1 MKSIIIGFF
10 LFLLLS
16 ILQFLFIDFMSIA
29 GVFPDLFFILLIYL
43 AFRLPPIHIIAA
55 GFSIGL
61 MNDLFFNVSLI
72 GLAPL
77 VKTIFAFLLSKVS
90 ENEKML
96 NPLITYTLL
105 IILIWLNHGVYNWFY
120 YIQLTETEYSVF
132 LSRTLPQTIYT
143 SVLLITLSYFIPVIP
158 EER

>member
-1 MKSIIIGFF
+1 LIRVVFAIF
-10 LFLLLS
+10 LFLFISL
-16 ILQFLFIDFMSIA
+16 LQFLFIDFLSIA

-43 AFRLPPIHIIAA
+43 SFRLPPIHTIAA

-61 MNDLFFNVSLI
+61 MNDMLFNVALI

-77 VKTIFAFLLSKVS
+77 VKTIFAFFLTKIS
-90 ENEKML
+90 ENEKVL
-96 NPLITYTLL
+96 NPLITYAFL
-105 IILIWLNHGVYNWFY
+105 IILIWMNHGVYNWFY
-120 YIQLTETEYSVF
+120 FIQIADTEYSVF
-132 LSRTLPQTIYT
+132 LYRTLPQTVYT